1 MTKDQPEASLHLQ
14 AAQGSEEA
22 LSRLYQENVDGL
34 YAFVLYRV
42 GADKHLTEDIVQET
56 FLWALDDLT
65 RFDPN
70 RGSFLS
76 WLCVSSRNIIRRH
89 LRESRRGQELQNMWD
104 RIDQALMKVYSSLED
119 APLSDEVLARKE
131 TQALVQLSI
140 AQLPAH
146 YRAVLERH
154 YIEGVALKDVGIWL
168 KVSDEAAKSLLA
180 RARRAFRETF
190 LTLARAMSEVKP

>member
-1 MTKDQPEASLHLQ
+1 MTKGPEIPLHIQ

-22 LSRLYQENVDGL
+22 LSKLYQESVDGL

-42 GADKHLTEDIVQET
+42 GGERHLAEDVVQET

-65 RFDPN
+65 RFDPT

-89 LRESRRGQELQNMWD
+89 LRESRRGQELQTMWD
-104 RIDQALMKVYSSLED
+104 RIDQALMKVYASLEE
-119 APLSDEVLARKE
+119 APLSDEILERRE

-140 AQLPAH
+140 AQLPPH
-146 YRAVLERH
+146 YRAALERH
-154 YIEGVALKDVGIWL
+154 YLEGEGLKEVGSWL
-168 KVSDEAAKSLLA
+168 KVSEDAAKSLLA
-180 RARRAFRETF
+180 RVRRAFRETF
-190 LTLARAMSEVKP
+190 VTLARAMSEAKP